1 MGVNMAAFP
10 KLDKNPKDVKLEDLK
25 SHTNIHHKTL
35 NEISLFLKQLAIK
48 DPNLFQLDQEQL
60 QLFDTINRTTDNEFL
75 KKVTQER
82 LAAYPTVFPTV
93 EDLEISNRNWQKQ
106 QITQN
111 REQRIQEKVKIYD
124 KPRRLDGSGQT
135 KMFSYEK
142 QEHVIV
148 KYEGQ
153 LQETQFKPEM
163 MEYVFQNKRI
173 IAKIPSFFRF
183 LNFGQ
188 EIGIPQDEIHNVL
201 HMYTKTCLPEKL
213 GMITLSN
220 SMLSHNI
227 NLIMDSLDLEEEKK
241 DIINKLKLIKRVPS
255 TPLEEIRRDLF
266 TLYNILFSLKNLHK
280 NDTERTKL
288 FIENPSCS
296 STEPKIKSLV
306 EHHTTM
312 GLKALTSVEAQRNI
326 NALISSQHE
335 LAPLSKES
343 ILEAIQKADL
353 KYPLETTITLPPS
366 AYYLSEDYSSINI
379 PENPVIPA
387 EFGELS
393 SGSKDQYQR
402 PHNNKDR
409 NQFNR
414 NRNNNRTFK
423 DSRNYSRSHY
433 RGEYPK
439 DYKDKFAHNSQN
451 RQHHPRNISRSHSR
465 GRSTDFKHRSYS
477 RDKNQRHQSRS
488 PFSRYDSTKDT
499 YTIRDNNR
507 SRDRFKNGLY
517 NRSRERFRNGSYNRS
532 RERFRNESYNRYE
545 NSHGQRNKSQER
557 NPSYSRER
565 NCSKDRNYRE
575 RNPSQPR
582 SHSNNRT
589 PNYSTKERNPSYS
602 RGGSSTRDRDYHRT
616 PSPSPHPL
624 AGYIRQNPREVAN
637 NKYYCF

>member
-75 KKVTQER
+75 KKVIQER
-82 LAAYPTVFPTV
+82 LAAYPTVYPTV

-106 QITQN
+106 QIRQN
-111 REQRIQEKVKIYD
+111 REQRIPEKVKIHD
-124 KPRRLDGSGQT
+124 KPRRLEGSGQT

-153 LQETQFKPEM
+153 LHETQFKPEI

-280 NDTERTKL
+280 NDTEKTKL

-312 GLKALTSVEAQRNI
+312 GLKALTSVDAQRNI
-326 NALISSQHE
+326 NALIASQHE

-343 ILEAIQKADL
+343 ILEAIQQADI

-393 SGSKDQYQR
+393 SGQYQK
-402 PHNNKDR
+402 PYNNKDR
-409 NQFNR
+409 NQFGR
-414 NRNNNRTFK
+414 NKDRTFQHTR
-423 DSRNYSRSHY
+423 SHSRSHS

-439 DYKDKFAHNSQN
+439 D
-451 RQHHPRNISRSHSR
+451 
-465 GRSTDFKHRSYS
+465 
-477 RDKNQRHQSRS
+477 
-488 PFSRYDSTKDT
+488 
-499 YTIRDNNR
+499 
-507 SRDRFKNGLY
+507 
-517 NRSRERFRNGSYNRS
+517 
-532 RERFRNESYNRYE
+532 
-545 NSHGQRNKSQER
+545 
-557 NPSYSRER
+557 
-565 NCSKDRNYRE
+565 
-575 RNPSQPR
+575 
-582 SHSNNRT
+582 
-589 PNYSTKERNPSYS
+589 
-602 RGGSSTRDRDYHRT
+602 
-616 PSPSPHPL
+616 
-624 AGYIRQNPREVAN
+624 
-637 NKYYCF
+637 